1 MKHKTLSELETI
13 AAAHKRSLA
22 RFGDGELRLAIGG
35 ACSSQRADK
44 KLAGELRRLLTES
57 CDTLVG
63 IPNFAKTPNR
73 ETWTRYAAHPY
84 DKLYKLPTYGSAFI
98 TRPDNAPWIDTPDY
112 WDAVR
117 GLWAGKL
124 VTLVLG
130 DRKSLT
136 PDMIE
141 AGEAG
146 GTVKRVIEAQRT
158 HAYADVDAIQE
169 EIGTE
174 PGLVLMCLGA
184 TATVLARRLDDKGVH
199 ALDLGHI
206 GMFMR
211 HAGAYAFKPDDLA
224 TKGHRA
230 SMQRIPWE
238 INPRADTVSAEVF
251 AFAMWELEART
262 VLDYGSGSGWLE
274 HNIHQAGAP
283 GMRVSQYDIVK
294 GRDALPKPADL
305 VVGLDVLNW
314 VEPSKRWAVLS
325 HMCALAKKG
334 VYLNQ
339 PDPAGEIAADIQTKV
354 RELKNWRAR
363 VISSNEGVMTAWLSK
378 QST

>member
-1 MKHKTLSELETI
+1 MKHKILSELETI
-13 AAAHKRSLA
+13 AACHKRSLA
-22 RFGDGELRLAIGG
+22 RFGDGELRLAVGG
-35 ACSSQRADK
+35 GCSSQRADK
-44 KLAGELRRLLTES
+44 KLAAELRRLLAQP

-63 IPNFAKTPNR
+63 IPNFGKTPNR
-73 ETWTRYAAHPY
+73 ETWDRYAAHPF
-84 DKLYKLPTYGSAFI
+84 DKLYKLPLYGSAFI

-117 GLWAGKL
+117 RLWAGKL

-141 AGEAG
+141 AGDAS
-146 GTVKRVIEAQRT
+146 GTVKRVIEAART
-158 HAYADVDAIQE
+158 HAYADIDALQE

-184 TATVLARRLDDKGVH
+184 TATALARRLDDKGVH

-211 HAGAYAFKPDDLA
+211 HAGAYAFKADDLA
-224 TKGHRA
+224 SKGHRE
-230 SMQRIPWE
+230 SMRRIPWGL
-238 INPRADTVSAEVF
+238 NAHADTIGSEVF

-262 VLDYGSGSGWLE
+262 VLDYGCGSGWLE
-274 HNIHQAGAP
+274 HNLHAAGAP
-283 GMRVSQYDIVK
+283 GMRVMKYDVIP
-294 GRDALPKPADL
+294 GADALPKPADV
-305 VVGLDVLNW
+305 VVGIDVLNW
-314 VEPSKRWAVLS
+314 VEPAKRWAVLS

-334 VYLNQ
+334 VYLSQ
-339 PDPAGEIAADIQTKV
+339 PDPGGEILTDLQTKV
-354 RELKNWRAR
+354 RELKHWAAR
-363 VISSNEGVMTAWLSK
+363 LSSSNDGVLTAWLTK
-378 QST
+378 

>member
-1 MKHKTLSELETI
+1 M
-13 AAAHKRSLA
+13 
-22 RFGDGELRLAIGG
+22 RLAIGG

-44 KLAGELRRLLTES
+44 KLAAELRRLLSEP

-63 IPNFAKTPNR
+63 IPNFPKTPNR
-73 ETWTRYAAHPY
+73 KTWDRYAAHPY
-84 DKLYKLPTYGSAFI
+84 DKFYRLPLYGSAFI
-98 TRPDNAPWIDTPDY
+98 TRPDNAPWIDTADY

-136 PDMIE
+136 PEMIE

-146 GTVKRVIEAQRT
+146 GTVKRVIDGART
-158 HAYADVDAIQE
+158 HAYADINALQE

-184 TATVLARRLDDKGVH
+184 TATALARRLDDKGVH

-224 TKGHRA
+224 TKLQRD
-230 SMQRIPWE
+230 SMKRIRWE
-238 INPRADTVSAEVF
+238 IHPRADAIGSEVF
-251 AFAMWELEART
+251 AFAAWELDART
-262 VLDYGSGSGWLE
+262 LLDYGRGSGWLA
-274 HNIHQAGAP
+274 HSLQAAGATDR
-283 GMRVSQYDIVK
+283 RVFEYDIMP
-294 GRDALPKPADL
+294 GADALPKPVDL
-305 VVGLDVLNW
+305 VVAIDVLNW
-314 VEPSKRWAVLS
+314 VETPKRWAVLS
-325 HMCALAKKG
+325 HICTLAKKG
-334 VYLNQ
+334 VYLCQ
-339 PDPAGEIAADIQTKV
+339 PDPFGEIAADIQTKV
-354 RELKNWRAR
+354 RELKHWRAR
-363 VISSNEGVMTAWLSK
+363 INSSNDGVITAWLIK
-378 QST
+378 P

>member
-1 MKHKTLSELETI
+1 MKTKILSELETI
-13 AAAHKRSLA
+13 AACHNRSIA

-44 KLAGELRRLLTES
+44 KLAAELRRLLSEP

-73 ETWTRYAAHPY
+73 TTWDRYAARPY
-84 DKLYKLPTYGSAFI
+84 DKFYRLPLYGSAFI

-141 AGEAG
+141 EGG
-146 GTVKRVIEAQRT
+146 GTVKRVIEAART
-158 HAYADVDAIQE
+158 HAYADIGAIQE

-174 PGLVLMCLGA
+174 PGLVLMCIGA
-184 TATVLARRLDDKGVH
+184 TATALARRLDDKGVH

-211 HAGAYAFKPDDLA
+211 HAGAYAFTRDQLA
-224 TKGHRA
+224 SKGHRA
-230 SMQRIPWE
+230 NIQRIPWE
-238 INPRADTVSAEVF
+238 TNPHADTIGAEVF
-251 AFAMWELEART
+251 AFAVWELEART
-262 VLDYGSGSGWLE
+262 VLDYGCGKGWLE
-274 HNIHQAGAP
+274 HNIHAAGAP
-283 GMRVSQYDIVK
+283 GMRVMKYDIIP
-294 GRDALPKPADL
+294 GADALPKPADV
-305 VVGLDVLNW
+305 VVGIDVLNW
-314 VEPSKRWAVLS
+314 VEPAKRWAVLS

-334 VYLNQ
+334 VYLSQ
-339 PDPAGEIAADIQTKV
+339 PDPGGAILTDVQTKV
-354 RELKNWRAR
+354 RELKHWAAR
-363 VISSNEGVMTAWLSK
+363 INSSNDGVMTAWLTK
-378 QST
+378 

>member
-1 MKHKTLSELETI
+1 MSELETI
-13 AAAHKRSLA
+13 EACHNRSLA
-22 RFGDGELRLAIGG
+22 RFGDGELRLSIGG
-35 ACSSQRADK
+35 GCSSQKANK
-44 KLAGELRRLLTES
+44 SLAAELRRLLTEP

-63 IPNFAKTPNR
+63 IPNFPLTPNR
-73 ETWTRYAAHPY
+73 ETWTKYAAHPF

-117 GLWAGKL
+117 RLWAGKL

-141 AGEAG
+141 AGDAG
-146 GTVKRVIEAQRT
+146 GTVKRVIDAART
-158 HAYADVDAIQE
+158 HAYADVNAIQE

-224 TKGHRA
+224 SKAHRDSMKRIRWEVHRA
-230 SMQRIPWE
+230 
-238 INPRADTVSAEVF
+238 ADTIGAAVF
-251 AFAMWELEART
+251 AFAMWELEAQNI
-262 VLDYGSGSGWLE
+262 LDYGCGSGWLE
-274 HNIHQAGAP
+274 HNIHGGGAP
-283 GMRVSQYDIVK
+283 GIRVMQYDIIP

-305 VVGLDVLNW
+305 VAAIDVLNW
-314 VEPSKRWAVLS
+314 VEPAKRWAVIS
-325 HMCALAKKG
+325 HICALAKKG
-334 VYLNQ
+334 VYLSQ
-339 PDPAGEIAADIQTKV
+339 PDPHGDITADVRSKV
-354 RELKNWRAR
+354 RELKHWRAR
-363 VISSNEGVMTAWLSK
+363 MTNTEDGVMTAWLTK
-378 QST
+378 

>member
-1 MKHKTLSELETI
+1 MKTKILSELETI
-13 AAAHKRSLA
+13 AACHNRSLA

-44 KLAGELRRLLTES
+44 KLATELRRLLVEP

-63 IPNFAKTPNR
+63 IPNFAQTPNR
-73 ETWTRYAAHPY
+73 ATWDRYAAHPY
-84 DKLYKLPTYGSAFI
+84 DKFYKLPLYGSAFI

-136 PDMIE
+136 PEMIAE
-141 AGEAG
+141 GETG
-146 GTVKRVIEAQRT
+146 GTVKRVIDAART
-158 HAYADVDAIQE
+158 HAFQDIDALQE

-174 PGLVLMCLGA
+174 PGLVLMCVGA
-184 TATVLARRLDDKGVH
+184 TATALARRLDDKGVH

-230 SMQRIPWE
+230 SMQRIRWE
-238 INPRADTVSAEVF
+238 AHPHADTIGAEVF

-262 VLDYGSGSGWLE
+262 VLDYGCGTGWLE
-274 HNIHQAGAP
+274 HNIHAGGAP
-283 GMRVSQYDIVK
+283 GMRVTNYDITP
-294 GRDALPKPADL
+294 GRDAMPKPADL
-305 VVGLDVLNW
+305 VAGLDVLNW
-314 VEPSKRWAVLS
+314 VEEPKRWAVLS

-334 VYLNQ
+334 VYLSQ
-339 PDPAGEIAADIQTKV
+339 PDPAGEIAADVQTKV
-354 RELKNWRAR
+354 RELKHWRAR
-363 VISSNEGVMTAWLSK
+363 INSSEDGVTTAWLTK
-378 QST
+378 

>member
-1 MKHKTLSELETI
+1 MKHKILTELETI
-13 AAAHKRSLA
+13 ACCHNRSLA

-35 ACSSQRADK
+35 GCSSQRADK
-44 KLAGELRRLLTES
+44 KLAAELRGLLAKPS
-57 CDTLVG
+57 DTLVG

-98 TRPDNAPWIDTPDY
+98 TRPDNAPWIDTSDY

-141 AGEAG
+141 EGDAP
-146 GTVKRVIEAQRT
+146 GTVKRVIEAART
-158 HAYADVDAIQE
+158 HAYADIDALQE
-169 EIGTE
+169 EIGKE

-184 TATVLARRLDDKGVH
+184 TATALARRLDDRGVH

-211 HAGAYAFKPDDLA
+211 HAGAYAFRPDDLA
-224 TKGHRA
+224 TRQHRD
-230 SMQRIPWE
+230 SMKRIPWE
-238 INPRADTVSAEVF
+238 IHAQADTIGSEVF
-251 AFAMWELEART
+251 AFAAWELDART
-262 VLDYGSGSGWLE
+262 LLDYGRGSGWLA
-274 HNIHQAGAP
+274 HNLKASGAVDR
-283 GMRVSQYDIVK
+283 RVFEYDIVP
-294 GRDALPKPADL
+294 GADALPKPVDL
-305 VVGLDVLNW
+305 VVGIDVLNW
-314 VEPSKRWAVLS
+314 VEVPKRWAVLS

-334 VYLNQ
+334 VYLCQ
-339 PDPAGEIAADIQTKV
+339 PDPAGDIATDIQTKV
-354 RELKNWRAR
+354 RELKHWRAR
-363 VISSNEGVMTAWLSK
+363 MNTSEEGVTTAWLTK
-378 QST
+378 

>member
-1 MKHKTLSELETI
+1 MKPKILSELETI
-13 AAAHKRSLA
+13 AACHNRSLA

-35 ACSSQRADK
+35 ACSSQKADK
-44 KLAGELRRLLTES
+44 KLAGELRRLLTEP

-63 IPNFAKTPNR
+63 IPNFVKTPNR
-73 ETWTRYAAHPY
+73 TTWDRYATHPF
-84 DKLYKLPTYGSAFI
+84 DKFYRLPLYGSAFI

-141 AGEAG
+141 AGETG
-146 GTVKRVIEAQRT
+146 GTVKRVVEAPRT
-158 HAYADVDAIQE
+158 NAYRDIDALAE

-174 PGLVLMCLGA
+174 PGLVLMCIGA
-184 TATVLARRLDDKGVH
+184 TATALARRLDDKGVH

-224 TKGHRA
+224 TKMHRD
-230 SMQRIPWE
+230 SMKRIPWQLHA
-238 INPRADTVSAEVF
+238 RADAIGAEVF
-251 AFAMWELEART
+251 AFAAWELDART
-262 VLDYGSGSGWLE
+262 LLDYGRGSGWLA
-274 HNIHQAGAP
+274 HSLKASGAADR
-283 GMRVSQYDIVK
+283 RVFEYDIVP
-294 GRDALPKPADL
+294 GADAWPKPADL
-305 VVGLDVLNW
+305 VVGIDVLNW
-314 VEPSKRWAVLS
+314 VETPKRWAVLS

-334 VYLNQ
+334 VYLCQ
-339 PDPAGEIAADIQTKV
+339 PDLAGDIATDIQTKV

-363 VISSNEGVMTAWLSK
+363 MNTSEEGITTAWLTK
-378 QST
+378 